1 MAISNESPSYHFHGV
16 LPHCLENR
24 LINSSLDK
32 RSNLFTVSEF
42 MTQID
47 GTSRIVNN
55 TINLP
60 REITD
65 QRIIGHPVCIGC
77 KGDFYVFQFI
87 TVPVRYI
94 QFFSVVLRTESVIL
108 YEDDEHYFIKDLTTI
123 GPVECHISS
132 DREFILLRL
141 PQIVLKLHRESNV
154 IMNSHKCLRRSKLLD
169 KKFKCM
175 TFHPVHPQTLLV
187 VHVNDTWSKCRLNI
201 YDASKDKIIIE
212 KTFKINMFNFDFDN
226 FDGTS
231 DESENKQ
238 DEEDS
243 TMTLS
248 KTAVLYNRTSDLILL
263 SCIPS
268 DKTKFITVYGF
279 QSDTL
284 QHKFSYRIGIH
295 NTISEYVVNIFSLE
309 MSICNTSLYV
319 YLSQR
324 QKTYLCKEISIYKKQ
339 LICNVKLPVILN
351 LKCQVRSVILQ
362 HFTGEKLQSVMDSL
376 PKSLRTY
383 LKMSD
388 EVQY

>member
-1 MAISNESPSYHFHGV
+1 
-16 LPHCLENR
+16 
-24 LINSSLDK
+24 
-32 RSNLFTVSEF
+32 
-42 MTQID
+42 
-47 GTSRIVNN
+47 
-55 TINLP
+55 
-60 REITD
+60 
-65 QRIIGHPVCIGC
+65 
-77 KGDFYVFQFI
+77 
-87 TVPVRYI
+87 
-94 QFFSVVLRTESVIL
+94 
-108 YEDDEHYFIKDLTTI
+108 
-123 GPVECHISS
+123 
-132 DREFILLRL
+132 
-141 PQIVLKLHRESNV
+141 
-154 IMNSHKCLRRSKLLD
+154 
-169 KKFKCM
+169 
-175 TFHPVHPQTLLV
+175 
-187 VHVNDTWSKCRLNI
+187 
-201 YDASKDKIIIE
+201 
-212 KTFKINMFNFDFDN
+212 
-226 FDGTS
+226 
-231 DESENKQ
+231 
-238 DEEDS
+238 
-243 TMTLS
+243 MTLS

-284 QHKFSYRIGIH
+284 QHKFSYRIGNH

>member
-1 MAISNESPSYHFHGV
+1 MATSNESPSYCFHGV

-32 RSNLFTVSEF
+32 GSNLFTVTEF
-42 MTQID
+42 MTHID

-94 QFFSVVLRTESVIL
+94 QFFSVVLRSESVIL
-108 YEDDEHYFIKDLTTI
+108 YEDDEQYFIKDLTTNI
-123 GPVECHISS
+123 GPIECHISS

-154 IMNSHKCLRRSKLLD
+154 IMNSHKCLRKSKLLD

-175 TFHPVHPQTLLV
+175 TFHPVYPQTLLV

-201 YDASKDKIIIE
+201 YDASKDKVIID

-226 FDGTS
+226 FDRTS
-231 DESENKQ
+231 DESENKP

-243 TMTLS
+243 TITLWR
-248 KTAVLYNRTSDLILL
+248 TAVLYNRTSDLILL
-263 SCIPS
+263 TCIPS
-268 DKTKFITVYGF
+268 VKTKFIAVYGF

-295 NTISEYVVNIFSLE
+295 NTSISENVVNIFSLE

-324 QKTYLCKEISIYKKQ
+324 HKTYQEISIYKKQ

-362 HFTGEKLQSVMDSL
+362 HFTGEKLQSMMDSL

-388 EVQY
+388 KVQY